1 MEKVTAI
8 VLIVCGVILMY
19 LAAYLNGSSLYTL
32 CSICS
37 GALLIIGI
45 VKLVKLNK
53 KNRAEAARKEV
64 EALSQQMAKPASP
77 SSMPVRSAS
86 AAAKLFQQSQPP
98 ADAEDETIHVK
109 VDVPSRIGNCIRV
122 YNYAGVGISLLNNT
136 SSVFETMAKEKDLEM
151 TADHGEMTAWCCL
164 TRVRHAPL

>member
-37 GALLIIGI
+37 VALLIIGI

-53 KNRAEAARKEV
+53 KNKAEAARKEV
-64 EALSQQMAKPASP
+64 EALSQQMA
-77 SSMPVRSAS
+77 
-86 AAAKLFQQSQPP
+86 
-98 ADAEDETIHVK
+98 
-109 VDVPSRIGNCIRV
+109 CRV
-122 YNYAGVGISLLNNT
+122 FVCNA
-136 SSVFETMAKEKDLEM
+136 
-151 TADHGEMTAWCCL
+151 
-164 TRVRHAPL
+164 